1 MPGLE
6 IDSFYPQNTREIREN
21 SEYFQIVEIPNRRT
35 ADRPF
40 SDDLEALCM

>member
-6 IDSFYPQNTREIREN
+6 VDNFYPKNTREIRKN
-21 SEYFQIVEIPNRRT
+21 SEWFQIVEIPNRRT

-40 SDDLEALCM
+40 FDDLEALV